1 MKRRMMLFAVCA
13 ALFIPSS
20 CADRHAAVPPE
31 TTEAA
36 VTETERD
43 TATETQ
49 TTETP
54 SVRTLPGMIMSDV
67 HVQLRGGSVA
77 PGLRADDAET
87 VKRIIGQQTWGMSY
101 DNLSDVWIEAECVRY
116 AYDTSSGILT
126 DADDHAAKLDDAQRE
141 TLNAVLA
148 SYLSETDAQP

>member
-1 MKRRMMLFAVCA
+1 MKRRIMLFAVCA

-43 TATETQ
+43 I
-49 TTETP
+49 TTEMP
-54 SVRTLPGMIMSDV
+54 SIRTMPGMTMSDV
-67 HVQLRGGSVA
+67 HVQLRDGSVA
-77 PGLRADDAET
+77 PGLRAYDAET
-87 VKRIIGQQTWGMSY
+87 VKRIIGQQTWGVSY
-101 DNLSDVWIEAECVRY
+101 DNLSDVWIEAEGVRY
-116 AYDTSSGILT
+116 AYDSSSGILT

-148 SYLSETDAQP
+148 SYLPETDAQP